1 MPNDPRHDEEGGKK
15 PAAAAAVPKPRESSP
30 GKAVPKAR
38 ESAPSSEPIPEP
50 PPSINANAYRA
61 SMESITTQRLS
72 LEPPEPRSMSM
83 LPPPPAPVGKAFY
96 EDVLVL
102 VENFGQ
108 IGRMTWNAFGSIFRR
123 PLEIQSTLY
132 QMESLG
138 VRSMGIASVTSLFV
152 GMVMAVQFAFGLQKF
167 GGMEYTGR
175 IIGLSFSRELAP
187 TLTAVIVGGRIGAGI
202 AAEVGSMAVTEQID
216 AIRALGADPVKKLV
230 VPRLLASI
238 VVMPVLG
245 AYSLVLGFAGAM
257 AITSVQFG
265 IPSGFFLR
273 TSLGSVNFADYFS
286 GMYKTPFFG
295 AIIALIGCHFGLITR
310 GGTEGVGQATT
321 RTVVAISIAILI
333 SDFFLTKVSILI
345 FPGR

>member
-1 MPNDPRHDEEGGKK
+1 MPT
-15 PAAAAAVPKPRESSP
+15 ESSP
-30 GKAVPKAR
+30 GPPPKRAPL
-38 ESAPSSEPIPEP
+38 ESAPHS
-50 PPSINANAYRA
+50 A
-61 SMESITTQRLS
+61 
-72 LEPPEPRSMSM
+72 SM
-83 LPPPPAPVGKAFY
+83 LPPPPPPARVKLY
-96 EDVLVL
+96 EDAVAM
-102 VENFGQ
+102 VEHFGQ
-108 IGRMTWNAFGSIFRR
+108 IGRMTAQAFIAMWRR
-123 PLEIQSTLY
+123 PFEIQSTIY

-202 AAEVGSMAVTEQID
+202 AAEMGSMAVTEQID

-245 AYSLVLGFAGAM
+245 AFALVLGFAGAM
-257 AITSVQFG
+257 GITSVQFD
-265 IPSGFFLR
+265 IPPGFFLR

-286 GMYKTPFFG
+286 GMYKTPIFG

-333 SDFFLTKVSILI
+333 SDFFLTKLSILI
-345 FPGR
+345 FG

>member
-1 MPNDPRHDEEGGKK
+1 MPTE
-15 PAAAAAVPKPRESSP
+15 PAARTSI
-30 GKAVPKAR
+30 
-38 ESAPSSEPIPEP
+38 EPA
-50 PPSINANAYRA
+50 PPSK
-61 SMESITTQRLS
+61 S
-72 LEPPEPRSMSM
+72 L
-83 LPPPPAPVGKAFY
+83 LPPPPARRLKIV
-96 EDVLVL
+96 EDLAAL
-102 VENFGQ
+102 VEHFGE
-108 IGRMTWNAFGSIFRR
+108 IGRMTWGALIAMWRR
-123 PLEIQSTLY
+123 PLEVQSTLY

-138 VRSMGIASVTSLFV
+138 VRSMGIASVTSIFV

-216 AIRALGADPVKKLV
+216 AIRALGADPIKKLV

-245 AYSLVLGFAGAM
+245 AFALVLGFAGAM
-257 AITSVQFG
+257 MITSAQFG
-265 IPSGFFLR
+265 IPPGFFLR

-286 GMYKTPFFG
+286 GMYKCPFFG
-295 AIIALIGCHFGLITR
+295 AIIALVGCHFGIITR

-321 RTVVAISIAILI
+321 RTVVVISIAILI
-333 SDFFLTKVSILI
+333 ADFFLTKLSILI